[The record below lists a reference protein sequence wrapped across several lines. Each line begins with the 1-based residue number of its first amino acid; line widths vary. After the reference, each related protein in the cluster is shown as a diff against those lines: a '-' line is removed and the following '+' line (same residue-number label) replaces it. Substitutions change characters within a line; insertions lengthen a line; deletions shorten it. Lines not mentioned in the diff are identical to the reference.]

1 MNPPSITSRISW
13 EQQKENDHY
22 KGLRRIRTRTTTD
35 RTKVTLNRH
44 NGVPAP
50 RCADTIEDVSFVLQS
65 VRIIAIGLVCTSIFL
80 LTASAQENEGSSRL
94 TTPSV
99 QCRVAS
105 PPREI
110 NCDSKAKPHQ
120 FFDRTNILL
129 FSGVAVSRT
138 LDYTSTRNMLAR
150 GRQEILIPDD
160 VVYSTPG
167 FVSLEVAGAATSI
180 GISYLLH
187 RTGHHKLERWLSI
200 GHIGVTSFG
209 AARNY
214 ALESKHP

>member
-1 MNPPSITSRISW
+1 VN
-13 EQQKENDHY
+13 
-22 KGLRRIRTRTTTD
+22 
-35 RTKVTLNRH
+35 
-44 NGVPAP
+44 
-50 RCADTIEDVSFVLQS
+50 FVLKR
-65 VRIIAIGLVCTSIFL
+65 VRIIAISFACALTSL
-80 LTASAQENEGSSRL
+80 NATAQQTEESSPL
-94 TTPSV
+94 AAPSSLV
-99 QCRVAS
+99 QCQAGS
-105 PPREI
+105 PPTES
-110 NCDSKAKPHQ
+110 NCDSKAQPHR

-160 VVYSTPG
+160 VVYSTAG

>member
-1 MNPPSITSRISW
+1 VDFALHR
-13 EQQKENDHY
+13 
-22 KGLRRIRTRTTTD
+22 
-35 RTKVTLNRH
+35 
-44 NGVPAP
+44 
-50 RCADTIEDVSFVLQS
+50 
-65 VRIIAIGLVCTSIFL
+65 VRIIAIGLACISISIV
-80 LTASAQENEGSSRL
+80 TASAQQKEEDSPLAAPSSL
-94 TTPSV
+94 V
-99 QCRVAS
+99 QCQAGS
-105 PPREI
+105 PPGEF
-110 NCDSKAKPHQ
+110 NCDSKPQPHR

-160 VVYSTPG
+160 VVYSTAG

-187 RTGHHKLERWLSI
+187 RTGHHKLERWISI

>member
-1 MNPPSITSRISW
+1 M
-13 EQQKENDHY
+13 
-22 KGLRRIRTRTTTD
+22 RRIRTRTTSD
-35 RTKVTLNRH
+35 RTKVTLNGENRAA
-44 NGVPAP
+44 VPS
-50 RCADTIEDVSFVLQS
+50 CADTIEDVNFVLYR
-65 VRIIAIGLVCTSIFL
+65 VRIIALGLAFTLISIV
-80 LTASAQENEGSSRL
+80 TASAQEKEEGSPLVATSSL
-94 TTPSV
+94 V
-99 QCRVAS
+99 QCQAGS
-105 PPREI
+105 PPTEF
-110 NCDSKAKPHQ
+110 NCDSKTQQHR

-160 VVYSTPG
+160 VVYSTAG
-167 FVSLEVAGAATSI
+167 FVSLEVAGTATSI

-187 RTGHHKLERWLSI
+187 RTGHHKLERWISI

-214 ALESKHP
+214 ALESRQR

>member
-1 MNPPSITSRISW
+1 VQSR
-13 EQQKENDHY
+13 
-22 KGLRRIRTRTTTD
+22 
-35 RTKVTLNRH
+35 
-44 NGVPAP
+44 
-50 RCADTIEDVSFVLQS
+50 ADTIEDVNFLLHR
-65 VRIIAIGLVCTSIFL
+65 VRIIAIGLVCISISIV
-80 LTASAQENEGSSRL
+80 TASAQQTEEGSPLAALSSL
-94 TTPSV
+94 V
-99 QCRVAS
+99 QCQVGS
-105 PPREI
+105 PPREFD
-110 NCDSKAKPHQ
+110 CDSKAQPHR

-160 VVYSTPG
+160 VVYSTAG

-187 RTGHHKLERWLSI
+187 RTGHHKLERWISI

>member
-1 MNPPSITSRISW
+1 LPI
-13 EQQKENDHY
+13 
-22 KGLRRIRTRTTTD
+22 
-35 RTKVTLNRH
+35 
-44 NGVPAP
+44 
-50 RCADTIEDVSFVLQS
+50 CADTIEDVNFAPQ
-65 VRIIAIGLVCTSIFL
+65 RILIIVIGLACISISIV
-80 LTASAQENEGSSRL
+80 TASAQQREEATLAAPSSL
-94 TTPSV
+94 V
-99 QCRVAS
+99 QCQAGS
-105 PPREI
+105 PPGESD
-110 NCDSKAKPHQ
+110 CDSKAQPHR

-160 VVYSTPG
+160 VVYSTAG

-187 RTGHHKLERWLSI
+187 RTGHHKLERWISI